1 MQAFADTVH
10 KTFAAITA
18 QLRERG
24 IRTAYYVEHHT
35 DCSMNLEWVDNN
47 VHGLLTVWTVS
58 GTADFDLVTTGD
70 FSHEVNFPTMQ
81 AFTAD
86 AVSAVLYAVDNTAA
100 LIAVHNA
107 PTDTPKDDACPD
119 DLGSRVRTWFAAVGN
134 ELSERG
140 VKYVSYECDYDG
152 DEKEL
157 MHSLLTDYASCTV
170 TVFTDDPEAYFT
182 SAHADGVT
190 NKITAKSV
198 KLEDFERT
206 GFEVQDS
213 AIAAVDVIVNI
224 IAANRLTTAGGA
236 SC

>member
-1 MQAFADTVH
+1 MGASADIVH
-10 KTFAAITA
+10 KTFATITA

-24 IRTAYYVEHHT
+24 IRTVYFVEHHD
-35 DCSMNLEWVDNN
+35 DCTMNLEWVDNN

-58 GTADFDLVTTGD
+58 GEADFDLVTTGD
-70 FSHEVNFPTMQ
+70 FSHEVNFPSLE
-81 AFTAD
+81 AFTD
-86 AVSAVLYAVDNTAA
+86 DSVSAVLYAVDNAA
-100 LIAVHNA
+100 SLIAAHNA
-107 PTDTPKDDACPD
+107 PTDAPKENACID

-157 MHSLLTDYASCTV
+157 MHSLLTDYATCTV
-170 TVFTDDPEAYFT
+170 TVFTDDPEAYFS
-182 SAHADGVT
+182 SAHMDGVT

-198 KLEDFERT
+198 KLEDFGRI
-206 GFEVQDS
+206 GFEVKDS
-213 AIAAVDVIVNI
+213 AIAAVKVIINI
-224 IAANRLTTAGGA
+224 MAAHTTPAGGA